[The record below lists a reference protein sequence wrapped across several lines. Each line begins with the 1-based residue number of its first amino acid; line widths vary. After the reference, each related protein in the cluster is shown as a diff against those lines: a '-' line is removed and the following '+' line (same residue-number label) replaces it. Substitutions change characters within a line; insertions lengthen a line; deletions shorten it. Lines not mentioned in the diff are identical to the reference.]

1 MVCNAT
7 HICVVYHGA
16 TRRAHAL
23 ARRLGRHLLGAR
35 QASHSAPI
43 RRPAQADNSGL
54 YMQHATGYVHGFGSA
69 PQCGP
74 PTHTEPLIVMR
85 LSTHSQE
92 LSQTDAFRHY
102 QAGLD
107 GNVITTKALCS

>member
-1 MVCNAT
+1 MAPPVELTHPLGVSAAT
-7 HICVVYHGA
+7 YWV
-16 TRRAHAL
+16 RA
-23 ARRLGRHLLGAR
+23 
-35 QASHSAPI
+35 
-43 RRPAQADNSGL
+43 RPRTVRPLEGQHRPTTPGC
-54 YMQHATGYVHGFGSA
+54 MQHATGYVHGFGSA

-107 GNVITTKALCS
+107 GNVITTKALWS